1 MLTQTAEYALRAV
14 LYVAA
19 ADLDR
24 PIRVDEIAEA
34 LDIPRNYLSK
44 VMHTLA
50 RRGMMV
56 STRGPSGGFI
66 LASPPE
72 AITLAAVIDPFDPLE
87 DRCLLMR
94 RKCNDAD
101 PCMAHH
107 QWRGVATQLRSFFR
121 KTTVADLVRGNQEAR
136 EALAL
141 R

>member
-14 LYVAA
+14 LYIAA

-24 PIRVDEIAEA
+24 PIRVDEIAGA
-34 LDIPRNYLSK
+34 LDVPRNYLSK
-44 VMHTLA
+44 VMHTLV

-56 STRGPSGGFI
+56 STRGPSGGFM
-66 LASPPE
+66 LAAPPAE
-72 AITLAAVIDPFDPLE
+72 ITLAAVIAPFDPLE

-94 RKCNDAD
+94 RRCDAAE

-107 QWRGVATQLRSFFR
+107 QWRGVATQLRGFFR
-121 KTTVADLVRGNQEAR
+121 NTTVADLVRGNQEIHP
-136 EALAL
+136 ALAL